1 LGQNF
6 FIDPNVIRK
15 IVNIIDIKKK
25 DVIEI
30 GPGRGAITEE
40 IIKKKPNS
48 LLLIEKDDKLFY
60 ELQLK
65 FKKKKKCKSISRRY
79 S

>member
-1 LGQNF
+1 MKKSLGQNF
-6 FIDPNVIRK
+6 LIDPNVIRK

-65 FKKKKKCKSISRRY
+65 FKKKKM
-79 S
+79 